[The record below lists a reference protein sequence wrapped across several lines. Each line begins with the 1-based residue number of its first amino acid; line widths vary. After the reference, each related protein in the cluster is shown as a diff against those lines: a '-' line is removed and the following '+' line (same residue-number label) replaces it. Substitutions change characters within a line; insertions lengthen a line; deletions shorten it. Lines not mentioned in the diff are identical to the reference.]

1 MAKIA
6 VFNQKGG
13 VGKTTTSLNVAA
25 ALARRGYNPL
35 AIDLD
40 PQAHL
45 SFVCGASVQHSE
57 DSVFSFYQQVKPL
70 TQLIRPASGG
80 WLAIPAHVELSK
92 VDTQFGKGPNVL
104 NRLNHGIVKE
114 NLNTGR
120 PIVIDCCPVLGVL
133 SLSAI
138 FASDRVLIPVS
149 ADYLALQGV
158 HAVER
163 TLKAL
168 EHVVKRRV
176 ARRYL
181 VTRFDARRRMSH
193 QIYDELKKRYAEE
206 ICETRIAENVALA
219 ESPASRRDVF
229 AHAPES
235 KGAADYD
242 ALIDELIAAD
252 FIEPRERP
260 PAEAEGVEAKHL
272 AAVVHGDEQFV
283 TEWQRVT
290 KEA

>member
-1 MAKIA
+1 VSVLTGLRLAAKADVRMAKIA
-6 VFNQKGG
+6 IFNQKGG
-13 VGKTTTSLNVAA
+13 VGKTTTSLNLTA

-35 AIDLD
+35 TIDLD

-45 SFVCGASVQHSE
+45 SYVCSATVRHSE

-70 TQLIRPASGG
+70 TQLIRPAGGG
-80 WLAIPAHVELSK
+80 WLVIPAHVELSK

-120 PIVIDCCPVLGVL
+120 PIIIDCCPMLGVL

-138 FASDRVLIPVS
+138 FASDRVLVPVS

-158 HAVER
+158 HAVDR

-168 EHVVKRRV
+168 EHVLKRRV
-176 ARRYL
+176 ARRYV

-193 QIYDELKKRYAEE
+193 QIYEELKARFGDE
-206 ICETRIAENVALA
+206 ICRTRIAESVSLA
-219 ESPASRRDVF
+219 ESPASNKDVF

-242 ALIDELIAAD
+242 ALVDELVTCG
-252 FIEPRERP
+252 FIEEREHV
-260 PAEAEGVEAKHL
+260 PAASK
-272 AAVVHGDEQFV
+272 EQTV
-283 TEWQRVT
+283 ASV
-290 KEA
+290 A

>member
-13 VGKTTTSLNVAA
+13 VGKTTTSLNLTA

-35 AIDLD
+35 SIDLD

-45 SFVCGASVQHSE
+45 SYVSGATVERSD
-57 DSVFSFYQQVKPL
+57 DSIFGFYQQAKPL
-70 TQLIRPASGG
+70 TQLIRPATGG
-80 WLAIPAHVELSK
+80 WLAISAHVELSK
-92 VDTQFGKGPNVL
+92 VDTHYGKGANVL
-104 NRLNHGIVKE
+104 NRLNLGILRE

-138 FASDRVLIPVS
+138 FAADRVLIPVS
-149 ADYLALQGV
+149 ADYLALKGV
-158 HAVER
+158 QQCEK

-168 EHVVKRRV
+168 EHVLKKRV

-181 VTRFDARRRMSH
+181 VTRFDTRRKLSH
-193 QIYDELKKRYAEE
+193 RIAEE
-206 ICETRIAENVALA
+206 LQARFGADICSTRIAENVALA
-219 ESPASRRDVF
+219 ESPASRKDVF

-235 KGAADYD
+235 RGAQDYD
-242 ALIDELIAAD
+242 ALVEELLATG
-252 FIEPRERP
+252 FIETRPRP
-260 PAEAEGVEAKHL
+260 V
-272 AAVVHGDEQFV
+272 Q
-283 TEWQRVT
+283 
-290 KEA
+290 